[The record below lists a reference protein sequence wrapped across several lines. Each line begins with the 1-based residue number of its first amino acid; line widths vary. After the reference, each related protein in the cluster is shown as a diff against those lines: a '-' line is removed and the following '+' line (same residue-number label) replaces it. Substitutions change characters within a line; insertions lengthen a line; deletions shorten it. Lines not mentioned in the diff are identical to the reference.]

1 MITYVKT
8 RRVNR
13 SAEAAFDVIGTHV
26 FENHPRWEAEVVA
39 IRRLDDG
46 PAGVGSRAVM
56 VRSDHGRTSETAYSI
71 TEFDPPRRIAF
82 DHPGSPLGFALST
95 TITPVSSTSCDVT
108 TRVTMQPRGWVR
120 LLEPVLR
127 LGSARRGDRL
137 TSEQARVIEQ
147 STSAVSTI
155 DSKEPEQ

>member
-1 MITYVKT
+1 MISYVKT

-26 FENHPRWEAEVVA
+26 FENHPRWEAEVLA

-46 PAGVGSRAVM
+46 PVRVGSRAVM
-56 VRSDHGRTSETAYSI
+56 VRSDGGRKNSETEYSV

-82 DHPGSPLGFALST
+82 DHPDSPLGFALSAE
-95 TITPVSSTSCDVT
+95 ITPVSSTSCDVT
-108 TRVTMQPRGWVR
+108 TRVTMQPRGWMR

-127 LGSARRGDRL
+127 IGSARRGDRL
-137 TSEQARVIEQ
+137 TAAQVEVIEQ
-147 STSAVSTI
+147 STSAVSAVDADET
-155 DSKEPEQ
+155 E